1 MCNASS
7 MLKIKMETLFPIKQ
21 EKKKNTQTHL
31 QNQMPPNHSYVNYL
45 LVSGKKKINKLV
57 INFLKSIGLVWFGF
71 VLVYIYIFFFV
82 GFFFLEKTSA
92 K

>member
-1 MCNASS
+1 MQAAC
-7 MLKIKMETLFPIKQ
+7 LKQKMETLFPIKQ
-21 EKKKNTQTHL
+21 EKKKPTQTHL

-71 VLVYIYIFFFV
+71 VLVYIYIYFFFV